1 MPRGFRAKRLRR
13 QQAAKRFIARK
24 NAQYRAHLR
33 LLEKFETE
41 NIYWGE

>member
-24 NAQYRAHLR
+24 NEIYQAHIRA
-33 LLEKFETE
+33 LEQFETE

>member
-1 MPRGFRAKRLRR
+1 MSRGQRAKRLRR